1 MIWSV
6 KNLLPSS
13 TETPSSASVGLD
25 GSAFS
30 MPAVSS
36 DEFPHSSGAFK
47 MKLGLV
53 PTSNSAASMRLAGNC
68 NTVSE
73 IHDSCGEILHH
84 HKLSLNHHHH
94 KRSVC

>member
-1 MIWSV
+1 
-6 KNLLPSS
+6 
-13 TETPSSASVGLD
+13 
-25 GSAFS
+25 
-30 MPAVSS
+30 
-36 DEFPHSSGAFK
+36 

-73 IHDSCGEILHH
+73 IHDNCGEILYH